1 MLSCGAANLL
11 AQEPVPSSEDSMAV
25 FEDLF
30 VDEEPLNMTLTTDF
44 KNLKKKRRQEEY
56 QPAEMT
62 IHVDESFEV
71 SRPVRIKTR
80 GIYRLNNCT
89 NPPIWLNI
97 RHSDI
102 EVDSLDEVVRM
113 KVVLRCRDSKQ
124 YDDYVLREYLVY
136 KLYNLLTPVSYR
148 VRLIQMKI
156 VDTGKK
162 NDVNESWAFLVEPD
176 TLMEMRLQG
185 RMIRSD
191 RLSMNVVNRE
201 MMDRFAMFSY
211 MVGNSDYSITGRHNV
226 RMVALQN
233 PGDMQGF
240 LVIPYDF
247 DYTGLVNAS
256 YAVPDERGQEL
267 GITHVRD
274 RYYLGPCRN
283 TEVFQEVVDEL
294 ASHKEE
300 ILDYIRNFEYLD
312 EKEKKDIIDYLTSY
326 FEEAG
331 KEDFVRW
338 QIEPT
343 CRDY

>member
-1 MLSCGAANLL
+1 
-11 AQEPVPSSEDSMAV
+11 MAV
-25 FEDLF
+25 FEKLF

-44 KNLKKKRRQEEY
+44 KNFKKTRRQEEY

-62 IHVDESFEV
+62 IHEDESFEV
-71 SRPVRIKTR
+71 SRPVRIKSR
-80 GIYRLNNCT
+80 GIYRLTNCT

-113 KVVLRCRDSKQ
+113 KLVIRCRDTKQ

-148 VRLIQMKI
+148 VRLIRMKI

-162 NDVNESWAFLVEPD
+162 NDVNESWAFFVEPD

-185 RMIRSD
+185 KMVRND

-201 MMDRFAMFSY
+201 MMDRFALFSY

-226 RMVALQN
+226 RIVALAN

-247 DYTGLVNAS
+247 DYTGLVNAG

-274 RYYLGPCRN
+274 RYYLGPCRSR
-283 TEVFQEVVDEL
+283 EVLQEMVDEL

-300 ILDYIRNFEYLD
+300 MLDYIRNFEYLD
-312 EKEKKDIIDYLTSY
+312 ESGREDILNYLNGY
-326 FEEAG
+326 FEEAED
-331 KEDFVRW
+331 EDFIRW
-338 QIEPT
+338 KIEPT

>member
-1 MLSCGAANLL
+1 MAKMI
-11 AQEPVPSSEDSMAV
+11 AQDQIPSPEDSMAV
-25 FEDLF
+25 FEKLF

-44 KNLKKKRRQEEY
+44 KNFKKTRRQEEY

-62 IHVDESFEV
+62 IHEDESFEV
-71 SRPVRIKTR
+71 SRPVRIKSR
-80 GIYRLNNCT
+80 GIYRLTNCT

-113 KVVLRCRDSKQ
+113 KLVIRCRDTKQ

-148 VRLIQMKI
+148 VRLIRMKI

-162 NDVNESWAFLVEPD
+162 NDVNESWAFFVEPD

-185 RMIRSD
+185 KMVRND

-201 MMDRFAMFSY
+201 MMDRFALFSY

-226 RMVALQN
+226 RIVALAN

-247 DYTGLVNAS
+247 DYTGLVNAG

-274 RYYLGPCRN
+274 RYYLGPCRSR
-283 TEVFQEVVDEL
+283 EVLQEMVDEL

-300 ILDYIRNFEYLD
+300 MLDYIRNFEYLD
-312 EKEKKDIIDYLTSY
+312 ESGREDILNYLNSY
-326 FEEAG
+326 FEEAED
-331 KEDFVRW
+331 EDFIRW
-338 QIEPT
+338 KIEPT